1 MSEDRGE
8 PVKRASD
15 ANEGC
20 LVTLFQCQHVE
31 AVGGNVVCGRGKS
44 VMMNSISVMLNMLM
58 GVVPAAIVA
67 SSGRGMDSVSR
78 MNATD
83 IRICMERVHHLL
95 VLMMSTNGLQKG
107 LIVHGR

>member
-1 MSEDRGE
+1 MSC
-8 PVKRASD
+8 VA
-15 ANEGC
+15 
-20 LVTLFQCQHVE
+20 E
-31 AVGGNVVCGRGKS
+31 AKA

-107 LIVHGR
+107 LMVQGR